1 MGLPEIFEC
10 SEREG
15 GFVRI
20 SMIELAFFDASMFAN
35 GGDGTPAVA
44 LLPHQFAESG
54 LELFGSVRGAAHA
67 GLLLDHL
74 VK

>member
-1 MGLPEIFEC
+1 
-10 SEREG
+10 
-15 GFVRI
+15 
-20 SMIELAFFDASMFAN
+20 MIELAFFDASMFAN

>member
-10 SEREG
+10 FERKG
-15 GFVRI
+15 GFVRM
-20 SMIELAFFDASMFAN
+20 SMIEWALLDTSMFTN
-35 GGDGTPAVA
+35 GVDGNSAVA
-44 LLPHQFAESG
+44 LLPHQFAESC

-67 GLLLDHL
+67 RLILDHL